1 MTVFILT
8 LAGEDGDRDAAVCTL
23 CGDPVHVKKPVPGT
37 GKNCKTV
44 LPARERW
51 GHLPCARE
59 QGGALLLYTIFETTD
74 PFISFSVFIA
84 VLRRLKSWFVFWSKF
99 SNMVA

>member
-8 LAGEDGDRDAAVCTL
+8 LAGGYGERGAAVSTL
-23 CGDPVHVKKPVPGT
+23 CGDPVYPMPAPGT
-37 GKNCKTV
+37 GKNYKTV
-44 LPARERW
+44 LPARERS

-84 VLRRLKSWFVFWSKF
+84 VLRILKSWFVFWSKF